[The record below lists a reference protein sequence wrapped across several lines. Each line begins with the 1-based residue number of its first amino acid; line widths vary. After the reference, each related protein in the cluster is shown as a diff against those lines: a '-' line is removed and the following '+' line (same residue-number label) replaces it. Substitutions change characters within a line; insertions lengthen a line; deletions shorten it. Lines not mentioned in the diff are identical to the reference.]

1 MATKTVI
8 LVAVNGDSLVDIAAE
23 DVTATVL
30 ARDNSPV
37 RATAPVRAN
46 VPTRGAV
53 PTRPI
58 GTYSRAA
65 KELESG

>member
-8 LVAVNGDSLVDIAAE
+8 LADNAGETLVDNAAE

-37 RATAPVRAN
+37 RANAPVRAS
-46 VPTRGAV
+46 VPTRGTV
-53 PTRPI
+53 PTRP
-58 GTYSRAA
+58 TSY
-65 KELESG
+65 